1 MEIRQRLVG
10 SVVCLDLQGRLISV
24 DEDTVLKDK
33 VNSLLFK
40 GQRAICLNLDGVTHV
55 DTLGL
60 SALIAIRHAVTSS
73 GGSVTLLRLPARVHS
88 LLVVTRLITVF
99 DVCDSEDEALNSQSL
114 EA

>member
-10 SVVCLDLQGRLISV
+10 SVVCLDVQGRLISA
-24 DEDTVLKDK
+24 DEDSVLKDK
-33 VNSLLFK
+33 VNSLLFQ
-40 GQRAICLNLDGVTHV
+40 GHRTILLNLEGVTHV

-60 SALIAIRHAVTSS
+60 SALIAIRHAVASS
-73 GGSVTLLRLPARVHS
+73 GGSVTLLRLPTRVQS

-99 DVCDSEDEALNSQSL
+99 DVCDSEDEAVNTQSL